1 MKPFEYDGEKKE
13 NRPVVDFIVADSIAR
28 AK

>member
-1 MKPFEYDGEKKE
+1 MKPIDYDGEKKE
-13 NRPVVDFIVADSIAR
+13 NRLVADFIVADSIAR